1 MDETNVVI
9 GKDQIMAAQEVLDK
23 YRQGKQSIDQKA
35 TSNQEWWRL
44 RHWDQIAD
52 VNDQKKNEE
61 KPVSAWL
68 FNSIINKHADIMDNF
83 PKPNILPRTEQDVEE
98 AEMLSEIIPIMLEQ
112 NDYED
117 VYDTCAYEFVI
128 DGGAITG
135 VFWDATANNGAG
147 SNIVKNVDVH
157 NVFWEPGVNDIQDSA
172 NFFNVSLEDADTMK
186 IAYPEHA
193 DEIEPMD
200 SGMIAK
206 YIHDDNVDTTDK
218 VEVVDWYYK
227 KTVMVAGV
235 EDDEGNVLYESPKT
249 VLHYVKYCCDVVL
262 YSSEDDPDYAE
273 SGYYQHGLY
282 PFVVRRLYP
291 VKDTPWGFGFVD
303 VMKSPQKYIDVVDQ
317 AILKNTM
324 MMATPRFFVK
334 RSTDI
339 NTEDFAD
346 WSKPFIEVS
355 GGDLEGNVLP
365 VSVVAVPDAA
375 IGYQEKKVNELKETS
390 GNRDFSQG
398 STVSGVTA
406 ASAIA
411 SLQEAGSKIPRDI
424 NKKFYRGHQEEVRM
438 MVENIKQFAEQPQTF
453 RVDNA
458 NGGFSFV
465 TYDNSKIK
473 DSIFDIKI
481 VAEKQSPF
489 SRAAQNETA
498 KEMYGMG
505 MFSPE
510 MTLPALTC
518 IDMME
523 FEGKD
528 KVKENIQNNSAI
540 LQQLEQLKGIILTLD
555 EMIPG
560 LAMQA
565 GLIDPAV
572 VEEQA
577 GAQRAEVQM
586 QRPEGTAEERAARQ
600 TYENDTTRTA
610 KARQKAARQASI
622 GG

>member
-1 MDETNVVI
+1 MADVRTPII
-9 GKDQIMAAQEVLDK
+9 GKDEIAEAMQVLDK
-23 YRQGKQSIDQKA
+23 YKQGKASIDQKA
-35 TSNQEWWRL
+35 TTNQEWWRL
-44 RHWDQIAD
+44 RHWDQIEQRKETQD
-52 VNDQKKNEE
+52 DE

-83 PKPNILPRTEQDVEE
+83 PKPNILPRTEQDVQE
-98 AEMLSEIIPIMLEQ
+98 AETLSQVIPIMLEQ

-117 VYDTCAYEFVI
+117 VYSTCAFEFII

-147 SNIVKNVDVH
+147 SNLIKNVDVH
-157 NVFWEPGVNDIQDSA
+157 NVFWEPGINDIQDSA
-172 NFFNVSLEDADTMK
+172 NLFNVSLEDAETMR
-186 IAYPEHA
+186 IAYPMYA
-193 DEIEPMD
+193 DQIQPMD
-200 SGMIAK
+200 SGMVAK
-206 YIHDDNVDTTDK
+206 YIHDDNVDTSEK

-235 EDDEGNVLYESPKT
+235 EDDEGNVLYQSPKT
-249 VLHYVKYCCDVVL
+249 VLHYVKFCCDVVL

-273 SGYYQHGLY
+273 AGYYQHGLY

-303 VMKSPQKYIDVVDQ
+303 VMKSPQKYIDIVDQ

-324 MMATPRFFVK
+324 MLATPRYFIRK
-334 RSTDI
+334 SAEI
-339 NTEDFAD
+339 NPDVFAD
-346 WSKPFIEVS
+346 WSQPFIPVS
-355 GGDLEGNVLP
+355 GGSLADQVYGVE
-365 VSVVAVPDAA
+365 VSSVPNAA
-375 IGYQEKKVNELKETS
+375 IAYQESKVNELKETS

-424 NKKFYRGHQEEVRM
+424 NKAFYRGHQEEVRM
-438 MVENIKQFAEQPQTF
+438 MVENIKQFAEQPQTY
-453 RVDNA
+453 RVDNPD
-458 NGGFSFV
+458 GGYNFI
-465 TYDNSKIK
+465 TYDNSKIR

-498 KEMYGMG
+498 KEMYSMG
-505 MFSPE
+505 MFAPE
-510 MTLPALTC
+510 MSLPALSC

-528 KVKENIQNNSAI
+528 KVKENIQNNSMVMQELDRLKALI
-540 LQQLEQLKGIILTLD
+540 LQLD
-555 EMIPG
+555 EVMPG

-565 GLIDPAV
+565 GLIDPQA

-577 GAQRAEVQM
+577 MAQRAQAG
-586 QRPEGTAEERAARQ
+586 PALEGTAEDRAARKASK
-600 TYENDTTRTA
+600 TDTARTA
-610 KARQKAARQASI
+610 AARKRAATQASI